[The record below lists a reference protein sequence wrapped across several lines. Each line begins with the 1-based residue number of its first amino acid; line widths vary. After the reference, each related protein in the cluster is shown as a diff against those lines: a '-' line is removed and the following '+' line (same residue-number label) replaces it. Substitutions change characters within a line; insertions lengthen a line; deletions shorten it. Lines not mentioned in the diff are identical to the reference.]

1 MLSIGAVLQ
10 LFQHFS
16 RLFERISFSLLIF
29 CTVDS
34 NTLTIF
40 LTKLDFLVYLIR
52 LNIFIDQILLFR
64 SNPFHYKMNFSLD
77 EKDM

>member
-52 LNIFIDQILLFR
+52 LNIFIHQILLFR
-64 SNPFHYKMNFSLD
+64 SNPFYYKMNFSLD